1 MKKNILLLFLLSIIS
16 CQKQAAKKNDNVIVY
31 HHDKNSVNFIG
42 IYKGILPCADCEG
55 IETTI
60 TLNENFTYSIAAKY
74 LGKGEKVFVKKGT
87 FSRNKSGNIIICN
100 IQKNVPH
107 LYFIDKNSL
116 TQLDISGKKITGS
129 RASDY
134 ILAKQKAVFNDIEN
148 ESQPKTTVDLNNR
161 MEVTA
166 TIQKVNPAAGKFT
179 LAETKW
185 ELKAINGK
193 AISSKNKKYFLKL
206 NSKDGRFT
214 AFVGCNSIAGD
225 YVMPTFNTLDFSEVI
240 MTRMAC
246 KDMTLE
252 DQFGA
257 MLVQVKN
264 YKLDEETLILLG
276 ERKKE
281 LAKFEAISK

>member
-1 MKKNILLLFLLSIIS
+1 MKKNILLLFLLSVIS

-31 HHDKNSVNFIG
+31 RHDKNLVNFIG
-42 IYKGILPCADCEG
+42 NYKGILPCADCEG

-60 TLNENFTYSIAAKY
+60 ILNENFTYSIAAKY

-87 FSRNKSGNIIICN
+87 FSRNKSGNIIIFN
-100 IQKNVPH
+100 TQKNVPH

-129 RASDY
+129 QASDY

-185 ELKAINGK
+185 ELKAIKGK
-193 AISSKNKKYFLKL
+193 AISTKNKKYFLKL

-264 YKLDEETLILLG
+264 YKLDKETLILLG

>member
-1 MKKNILLLFLLSIIS
+1 MKKNIFLLFLLCVMS
-16 CQKQAAKKNDNVIVY
+16 CQKQAAKKNTIDIVY
-31 HHDKNSVNFIG
+31 RNDKNSLNFIG
-42 IYKGILPCADCEG
+42 IYKGILPCPDCEG

-60 TLNENFTYSIAAKY
+60 TINENFTYSIVTKY
-74 LGKGEKVFVKKGT
+74 LGKGEKMFVKKGT
-87 FSRNKSGNIIICN
+87 FSRNKSGNIIIFN
-100 IQKNVPH
+100 FKKNVPH

-116 TQLDISGKKITGS
+116 TQLDVSGKKITGS
-129 RASDY
+129 LASDY
-134 ILAKQKAVFNDIEN
+134 ILIKQKAVFNDVEN
-148 ESQPKTTVDLNNR
+148 ESQTKTTVDLNNR

-166 TIQKVNPAAGKFT
+166 TIQKVNPATGKFT

-185 ELKAINGK
+185 KLKALNGK
-193 AISSKNKKYFLKL
+193 VISNKNKKYFLKL

-225 YVMPTFNTLDFSEVI
+225 YVMATFDTIDFSEVI

-252 DQFGA
+252 DKFGA

-264 YKLDEETLILLG
+264 YKLDKETLILLG
-276 ERKKE
+276 EQKKE
-281 LAKFEAISK
+281 LAKFEALSK